1 MTIDEAHTIA
11 RSFHERVRGVS
22 AESQTSEHARLG
34 DAARAIDDLANQLA
48 DPKLAKAAYDTEQAR
63 LKAVEDA
70 EKAQAK
76 ADAPPVKAEPDEV
89 KGVKFKSDEAPSKKA
104 AKS

>member
-1 MTIDEAHTIA
+1 MTIEEALTLSS
-11 RSFHERVRGVS
+11 SFHERVKGIS
-22 AESQTSEHARLG
+22 AESQTSEHARLH
-34 DAARAIDDLANQLA
+34 DAASAIADLANQLA

-76 ADAPPVKAEPDEV
+76 ADAPPAKAEPDEV

-104 AKS
+104 AKT